1 MPYLGATITHMQP
14 RLALS
19 FGNFFAG
26 AHFFLILYTSAP
38 YLATMLPDEYI
49 GLVFSLGAVLTLSV
63 FPFIPALVR
72 KLGAK
77 KLALSAAVIGSCLT
91 LGLAV
96 DPGPVLAI
104 TLMAL
109 FYALAPIGAYFLD
122 LLLEATT
129 EHEGT
134 TGRVRTLFITFG
146 SMAVISSP
154 LVIGFLLGTT
164 ELYTRVF
171 LLSAASLAPFFLIL
185 LFARIPEGHP
195 PVFAHIKDVA
205 HCLLNDPDFKA
216 VGIAYGALQFFYHL
230 APFFIPLYL
239 HTQLGIPWSELGWI
253 FAVMLLPFLVLEYP
267 AGWLAD
273 HAWGDQEMMAIG
285 FLVLGASLAAIGFI
299 STGTPLVAV
308 VIVLVL
314 TRVGAALCEAMCET
328 HFFRRV
334 SERDANTVGVFRMMR
349 PLGALAA
356 PLVGSIVLIFT
367 SYNVLFFVAGLSIIV
382 IGVAA
387 ALSIKD
393 VR

>member
-1 MPYLGATITHMQP
+1 MQP

-19 FGNFFAG
+19 FGNFFVG
-26 AHFFLILYTSAP
+26 AHFFLVLYTSAP

-49 GLVFSLGAVLTLSV
+49 GLVFSLGAVLTLAA
-63 FPFIPALVR
+63 FPFVPALVR

-77 KLALSAAVIGSCLT
+77 KLALSSAVIGSCVT

-96 DPGPVLAI
+96 SPGPVFAI
-104 TLMAL
+104 AFIAL
-109 FYALAPIGAYFLD
+109 FYALAPISAYFLD

-129 EHEGT
+129 EHEGA

-154 LVIGFLLGTT
+154 LITGYLLGAT
-164 ELYTRVF
+164 ELYSKVF

-185 LFARIPEGHP
+185 LFARIPEGNP
-195 PVFAHIKDVA
+195 PAFAHMKDVA
-205 HCLLNDPDFKA
+205 HCLLRDPDFKA
-216 VGIAYGALQFFYHL
+216 VGIAYGVLQFFYHL

-239 HTQLGIPWSELGWI
+239 HTELGIPWSELGWI
-253 FAVMLLPFLVLEYP
+253 FAVMLLPFLLLEYP

-273 HAWGDQEMMAIG
+273 HMWGDQEMMAIG
-285 FLVLGASLAAIGFI
+285 FLILGASLAAIGFI
-299 STGTPLVAV
+299 SLLTPTVTM
-308 VIVLVL
+308 VIVLIL
-314 TRVGAALCEAMCET
+314 SRVGAALAEAMCET

-356 PLVGSIVLIFT
+356 PLICSIILVFT
-367 SYNVLFFVAGLSIIV
+367 SYNVLFFITGLAIV
-382 IGVAA
+382 VFGVADS
-387 ALSIKD
+387 LSIKD